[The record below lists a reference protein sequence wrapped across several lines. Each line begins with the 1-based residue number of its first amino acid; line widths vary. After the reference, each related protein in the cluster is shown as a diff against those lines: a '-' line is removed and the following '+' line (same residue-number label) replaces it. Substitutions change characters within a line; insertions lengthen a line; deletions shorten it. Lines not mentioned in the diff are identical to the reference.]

1 LAREPA
7 TFGGLRHG
15 GKVAKLWSVK
25 LIQKIFAGVAI
36 ITLLLAVTLLGQ
48 APTFKS
54 STRTVPLYTT
64 VIDGQGRLVPDLTK
78 EDFDV
83 LDENKPQE
91 IDLFINETQ
100 PITVVVMLDTSAS
113 MTGNLKL
120 LAQAAEAFLMRL
132 LPEDQGRVGAFNDK
146 IQFASEFTSNRDSL
160 IGALKD
166 LDFGNPTRLYDA
178 IDASIT
184 ELEAFDGRRVVL
196 VFTDGDDTGSR
207 IGSGDVLDRARE
219 KEVMIY
225 AIGLQTDYF
234 NGVARV
240 RTKPDRSLRK
250 LADETGG
257 GYFELEKTAELQPT
271 FTRVAQE
278 LHSQYVLGFTPK
290 QLDGKIHRLAVRIKR
305 PGLTARARKSYVAA
319 GEAPATR

>member
-1 LAREPA
+1 MKIAAATRVVLVLA
-7 TFGGLRHG
+7 
-15 GKVAKLWSVK
+15 
-25 LIQKIFAGVAI
+25 
-36 ITLLLAVTLLGQ
+36 ITLHGQ
-48 APTFKS
+48 QPTFKS

-64 VIDGQGRLVPDLTK
+64 VTDSQGRLVPDLMR
-78 EDFDV
+78 EDFDI
-83 LDENKPQE
+83 LEDNKPQD
-91 IDLFINETQ
+91 IDLFINEVQ

-120 LAQAAEAFLMRL
+120 LTQAAEAFLMRL
-132 LPEDQGRVGAFNDK
+132 LPEDKGRVGAFNDK

-184 ELEAFDGRRVVL
+184 ELKELEGRRVVL

-207 IGSGDVLDRARE
+207 TGSGDVLDRARQD
-219 KEVMIY
+219 EVMIY

-234 NGVARV
+234 NGVQRV
-240 RTKPDRSLRK
+240 RTKPDRSLRR
-250 LADETGG
+250 LAEETGG
-257 GYFELEKTAELQPT
+257 GYFELEKTTELSPT

-290 QLDGKIHRLAVRIKR
+290 QLDGKVHRLAVRVKKQ
-305 PGLTARARKSYVAA
+305 GLTARARKSYLAA
-319 GEAPATR
+319 TEVPATR

>member
-1 LAREPA
+1 
-7 TFGGLRHG
+7 
-15 GKVAKLWSVK
+15 VK
-25 LIQKIFAGVAI
+25 LTSRIFGPVVLTVILAAAVA
-36 ITLLLAVTLLGQ
+36 ARAQ
-48 APTFKS
+48 APTFKAA
-54 STRTVPLYTT
+54 TRTVPIYAT
-64 VIDGQGRLVPDLTK
+64 VVDAQGRLVPDLAK
-78 EDFDV
+78 EDFDI
-83 LDENKPQE
+83 LDENKPQD
-91 IDLFINETQ
+91 IDLFLNEVQ

-120 LAQAAEAFLMRL
+120 LTLAAEQFLLRL

-146 IQFASEFTSNRDSL
+146 IQFASDFTSNRDSL
-160 IGALKD
+160 VAALKD

-184 ELEAFDGRRVVL
+184 ELRAFEGRRVVL

-207 IGSGDVLDRARE
+207 VGSGDVLDRARE
-219 KEVMIY
+219 QEVMIY

-240 RTKPDRSLRK
+240 RTKPDRSLRR

-257 GYFELEKTAELQPT
+257 GYFELEKTADLAPT

-278 LHSQYVLGFTPK
+278 LHSQYVLGFTPR
-290 QLDGKIHRLAVRIKR
+290 QLDGKIHKLAVRVKR
-305 PGLTARARKSYVAA
+305 AGLTARARKSYLAA
-319 GEAPATR
+319 AEAPPNTR

>member
-1 LAREPA
+1 MKIVAGASIVTVVLAA
-7 TFGGLRHG
+7 
-15 GKVAKLWSVK
+15 
-25 LIQKIFAGVAI
+25 
-36 ITLLLAVTLLGQ
+36 TLLGQ

-64 VIDGQGRLVPDLTK
+64 VIDAQGRLVPDLMK
-78 EDFDV
+78 EDFDI

-91 IDLFINETQ
+91 IDLFINEVQ

-120 LAQAAEAFLMRL
+120 LTLAAEAFRMRL

-184 ELEAFDGRRVVL
+184 ELQEFEGRRVVSSL
-196 VFTDGDDTGSR
+196 RTGT
-207 IGSGDVLDRARE
+207 IPAAGAGSGDVLDRARE

-225 AIGLQTDYF
+225 EIGLQTDYF
-234 NGVARV
+234 NGVQRV

-257 GYFELEKTAELQPT
+257 G
-271 FTRVAQE
+271 
-278 LHSQYVLGFTPK
+278 
-290 QLDGKIHRLAVRIKR
+290 
-305 PGLTARARKSYVAA
+305 
-319 GEAPATR
+319 

>member
-1 LAREPA
+1 VVKR
-7 TFGGLRHG
+7 TFGGLRQG
-15 GKVAKLWSVK
+15 ENVAKLLSVK
-25 LIQKIFAGVAI
+25 FRLQIAGVSVVA
-36 ITLLLAVTLLGQ
+36 LALAATVLGQ

-64 VIDGQGRLVPDLTK
+64 VVDGQGRLVPDLVK
-78 EDFDV
+78 EDFDI

-91 IDLFINETQ
+91 IDLFINEVQ

-120 LAQAAEAFLMRL
+120 LTQAAEAFLMRL

-184 ELEAFDGRRVVL
+184 ELEAFEGRRVVL

-207 IGSGDVLDRARE
+207 AGSGDVLDRARE

-234 NGVARV
+234 NGVQRV

-271 FTRVAQE
+271 FTRVANE

-290 QLDGKIHRLAVRIKR
+290 QLDGKVHRLAVRVKR
-305 PGLTARARKSYVAA
+305 PGLSARARKSYVAA
-319 GEAPATR
+319 SEVPATR

>member
-1 LAREPA
+1 VKPTFRILAGA
-7 TFGGLRHG
+7 
-15 GKVAKLWSVK
+15 
-25 LIQKIFAGVAI
+25 AI
-36 ITLLLAVTLLGQ
+36 VTLLVAATVRGQ
-48 APTFKS
+48 GPTFRS
-54 STRTVPLYTT
+54 STRTVPLYAT
-64 VIDGQGRLVPDLTK
+64 VVDAQGRLVPDLAK
-78 EDFDV
+78 EDFDI
-83 LDENKPQE
+83 LDENKPQM
-91 IDLFINETQ
+91 IDLFLTEIQ

-120 LAQAAEAFLMRL
+120 LAQAAEQFLLRL
-132 LPEDQGRVGAFNDK
+132 LPEDRGRVGAFNDK
-146 IQFASEFTSNRDSL
+146 IQFASEFTSNRDNL

-184 ELEAFDGRRVVL
+184 ELQDFEGRRVVL

-219 KEVMIY
+219 EEVMIY

-234 NGVARV
+234 NGVSRV
-240 RTKPDRSLRK
+240 RSKPDRSLRR

-257 GYFELEKTAELQPT
+257 GYFELEKTADLAPT

-278 LHSQYVLGFTPK
+278 LHSQYVLGFTPQ
-290 QLDGKIHRLAVRIKR
+290 QLDGKVHRLSVRVKR
-305 PGLTARARKSYVAA
+305 AGLTARARKSYVAA
-319 GEAPATR
+319 REVPATQ